1 MITNGAKIKL
11 PRLVDN
17 DIMPMIIEELG
28 VDDKDQE
35 QVNTVIHLLIE
46 TLEQRIIDDKIWG
59 A

>member
-11 PRLVDN
+11 LRLVDN